1 MAYTL
6 RQAVIKTGLTKSTI
20 QRYFQDPPL
29 NSRQPEV
36 NKEKDRNTEWTLTDD
51 DMEIL
56 WQIKIYQSL
65 GLRRPDVIKI
75 LSKSTMERQK
85 ELDKA
90 ISSLE
95 QKIEEAK
102 VYSTTKLIGNVK
114 AISSNE
120 MTDVM
125 AEIVKTVK
133 SEYHRIE
140 DLNIYK
146 NQFTDLD
153 DINSDKYL
161 LSIASLYGK
170 IDAIDNECQSLI
182 KKVDD
187 LVYKVCK
194 EKVTRL
200 DSIKEGIMDLDIPY
214 ENKEYLLE
222 VTRIYFNGIKDDSN
236 ELSKITLNIL
246 GFAKNGLKTTSY
258 EVQNEVSKIWKYY
271 DEIGYNHIGI
281 SFLLQVFIKFFSSD
295 EIKRKLDDGND
306 KGFAWF
312 MARSIE
318 IYLLER

>member
-75 LSKSTMERQK
+75 LSKSPMERQK

-187 LVYKVCK
+187 LVYNVCK

-222 VTRIYFNGIKDDSN
+222 VTKIYFNGIKDDSN

-281 SFLLQVFIKFFSSD
+281 AFLLQVFIKFFSSD